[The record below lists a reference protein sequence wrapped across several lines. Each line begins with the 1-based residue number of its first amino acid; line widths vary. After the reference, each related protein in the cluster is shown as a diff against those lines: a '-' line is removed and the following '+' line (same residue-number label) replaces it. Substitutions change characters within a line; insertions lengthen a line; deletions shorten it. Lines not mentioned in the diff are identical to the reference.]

1 MQQQTSKPMNRR
13 TAVILLALILLG
25 VAAYLIFSPS
35 GNLPPEQDPTQDTPA
50 DTATDPAEDAAVE
63 DEASGQSVPSD
74 DTDDSPAD
82 LDSSSSDSDSGRND
96 QAGSGTGAATES
108 DQPDQESAKVPDQPS
123 SEGNASDSPDQNPSD
138 LDTAPATQPQ
148 TTESLASSTETLIIS
163 IAPEEVPLLP
173 RDLTPTLDIVRVD
186 EVGVATIAGT
196 AEPNALVRIRIGDSL
211 LSEQQAD
218 AAGEF
223 ATIGFIELNGQPLQI
238 SLESV
243 SSSGLVRQSSDS
255 VLVLPNA
262 IEPEGSFG
270 RPLVVRT
277 DEQSV
282 SVLQAPKVSE
292 GLQLDSISYD
302 ADGEALISGRAG
314 LGNSITVLADGQI
327 VDTVAVDGSGSWTAS
342 LRSIE
347 PRLYILRIIEVNPAG
362 SVIAALETPFKK
374 EVGDL
379 VLDLANSQKSSPEE
393 LPAFDGGSLPASLI
407 TVQPGYTLWGIS
419 RQRYGLGRLFV
430 RIYEANST
438 KINNPDL
445 IYPGQ
450 VFKIP

>member
-63 DEASGQSVPSD
+63 DETSGQSVPSD

-148 TTESLASSTETLIIS
+148 TTESLASSTKPEVT
-163 IAPEEVPLLP
+163 IAGAKVPLP
-173 RDLTPTLDIVRVD
+173 PIDLNPTLDIVRVD

-211 LSEQQAD
+211 FSEQQAD

-262 IEPEGSFG
+262 IEPEGGFG

-314 LGNSITVLADGQI
+314 LGNSITVLADGRI
-327 VDTVAVDGSGSWTAS
+327 VDTVAVDGSGRWTAS

-347 PRLYILRIIEVNPAG
+347 PRLYLLRIIEVNPAG
-362 SVIAALETPFKK
+362 TVIAALETPFKK

-379 VLDLANSQKSSPEE
+379 VLDLANSQKSSSEE